1 MASLTAALIT
11 PPTDAPKTTP
21 PHTAAPASTGRR
33 HRRHSA
39 KKADHA
45 PCNSFAT
52 PRSSAILHIARD
64 NHFLKVGWRAGS
76 RGTRTLDAASDPAEV
91 AEYQYPLTLFS
102 RIGISPSIPELK
114 AIYDA
119 GGSIGAAVHTL
130 LDKVYHELIA
140 YRAAPP
146 RDAHSDAH
154 HPHLIACDESQWKIN
169 SRRLRMQWARPPAHD
184 GSVVALNL
192 HADLVARRLVLDH
205 PLRLPAPF

>member
-140 YRAAPP
+140 YRTAPP
-146 RDAHSDAH
+146 HDVPPDAR
-154 HPHLIACDESQWKIN
+154 PRLVACAAARWKID
-169 SRRLRMQWARPPAHD
+169 SRRLQIQWARPRAHD
-184 GSVVALNL
+184 GTVVALNL
-192 HADLVARRLVLDH
+192 HTDLVARRLVLDH